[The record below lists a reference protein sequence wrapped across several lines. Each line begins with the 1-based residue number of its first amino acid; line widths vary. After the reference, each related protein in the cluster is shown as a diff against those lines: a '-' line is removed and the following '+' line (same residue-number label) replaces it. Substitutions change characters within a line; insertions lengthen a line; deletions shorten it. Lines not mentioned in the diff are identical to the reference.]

1 MEIYEK
7 PPINPVKL
15 ILKIVLIPFLTL
27 ISAVM
32 LNLTFGYGEHYLEIR
47 DRAVEVEAV
56 IVRVEESWDSDG
68 DREYDAIMRYTVN
81 GQDYEQKYRSFGNK
95 YKAEDRIGTTVV
107 TSVDPEDPQTEVHD
121 LAVKC
126 GIETFFSTAMMAILM
141 ATLTMRIRK
150 PYTAYYG
157 WSRSAA
163 EKDLPH
169 QIHSTYRWDVL
180 LLPGIVM
187 AALLIRHRQIHSWF
201 LFAIGA
207 IVLLAGVV
215 VLRNYIHAMRLLRQE
230 RFTLRRDTYVSKQ
243 IRTDSDGDE
252 HYSITFTNG
261 KNTWEQ
267 AVDRKRYDTLGSG
280 NIIDAVYLEGDK
292 RPIMTRSGN

>member
-15 ILKIVLIPFLTL
+15 ILKILLIPFLTL

-47 DRAVEVEAV
+47 DRAIEVEAV

-126 GIETFFSTAMMAILM
+126 GIGTFFSTAMMAILM

-157 WSRSAA
+157 WSRAA
-163 EKDLPH
+163 VEKDLPH
-169 QIHSTYRWDVL
+169 QIHSTYRWDVF

-187 AALLIRHRQIHSWF
+187 VALLIRHRQVHSWF

-207 IVLLAGVV
+207 IVLLIGVV

>member
-15 ILKIVLIPFLTL
+15 ILKILLIPFLTL

-81 GQDYEQKYRSFGNK
+81 GKDYEQKYRSFGSR

-107 TSVDPEDPQTEVHD
+107 TSVDPEDPQMEVHD

-126 GIETFFSTAMMAILM
+126 GRGTFFSTKSGSAFSSVSGLQSM
-141 ATLTMRIRK
+141 TLKMTLL
-150 PYTAYYG
+150 PY
-157 WSRSAA
+157 SAA
-163 EKDLPH
+163 LSSVIF
-169 QIHSTYRWDVL
+169 Q
-180 LLPGIVM
+180 
-187 AALLIRHRQIHSWF
+187 
-201 LFAIGA
+201 
-207 IVLLAGVV
+207 
-215 VLRNYIHAMRLLRQE
+215 
-230 RFTLRRDTYVSKQ
+230 
-243 IRTDSDGDE
+243 
-252 HYSITFTNG
+252 
-261 KNTWEQ
+261 
-267 AVDRKRYDTLGSG
+267 
-280 NIIDAVYLEGDK
+280 
-292 RPIMTRSGN
+292 